1 MSAKLERESS
11 FWDAKQPPITDLDPE
26 LYRVSPGD
34 LTDRSVPWLPY
45 LGFPRHVDE
54 VLNHLG
60 DLRDARVLDL
70 GCGTGFM
77 ACLAAAAGAE
87 VEAVDISESSLEVA
101 RWRAQVSGLSSRIRF
116 HAAPAE
122 VLPFADES
130 FDAVCGAFVL
140 HHLDLSVA
148 APELRR
154 VLRPGGRGA
163 FIETSGGSRLLMAAR
178 RLLPGSLGIEKAS
191 SDDEAPLGASSRKWL
206 EKSFGGSLRFSYPTT
221 LFFRMLCYVP
231 PLHRAPMRHLL
242 AGADEL
248 LHRVPAMRSQS
259 YYSVVSFEREGP
271 SATARQIPGSLR
283 EASDL
288 VLPAESPEQTYQAAA
303 ASGEGV
309 ACAPVVRKPA
319 SA

>member
-1 MSAKLERESS
+1 MSAKLERESR
-11 FWDAKQPPITDLDPE
+11 FWDAKQTPNVDRDPE
-26 LYRVSPGD
+26 LYRVRPGE

-45 LGFPRHVDE
+45 LGFPQYVGE

-77 ACLAAAAGAE
+77 ACLMATAGAV

-101 RWRAQVSGLSSRIRF
+101 RWRAHVSGLGSRISF

-122 VLPFADES
+122 ALPFADES

-178 RLLPGSLGIEKAS
+178 RLLPGKLGIEKAS
-191 SDDEAPLGASSRKWL
+191 SDDEAPLGTSSRKWL
-206 EKSFGGSLRFSYPTT
+206 EQSFGGGARFSYPTT
-221 LFFRMLCYVP
+221 LFFRMLCYLP
-231 PLHRAPMRHLL
+231 PLHRAPMRHML

-259 YYSVVSFEREGP
+259 YYSVVSFEREG
-271 SATARQIPGSLR
+271 
-283 EASDL
+283 
-288 VLPAESPEQTYQAAA
+288 AESHHEPEPWRQA
-303 ASGEGV
+303 
-309 ACAPVVRKPA
+309 
-319 SA
+319 

>member
-1 MSAKLERESS
+1 MSAKLERESQ
-11 FWDAKQPPITDLDPE
+11 FWDAKQAPLTERDPD
-26 LYRVSPGD
+26 LYRVKPGD

-45 LGFPRHVDE
+45 LGFPRYVAE
-54 VLNHLG
+54 VLDHLG
-60 DLRDARVLDL
+60 DLKGARVLDL

-77 ACLAAAAGAE
+77 ACLMAAAGAE

-101 RWRAQVSGLSSRIRF
+101 RWRAQVSGLGSRIGF
-116 HAAPAE
+116 HASPAE
-122 VLPFADES
+122 SLPFGDGA

-178 RLLPGSLGIEKAS
+178 RQLPGRLGIEKAS
-191 SDDEAPLGASSRKWL
+191 SDDEAPLGTSSRTWL
-206 EKSFGGSLRFSYPTT
+206 QKSFGDSVRFSYPTT

-242 AGADEL
+242 AASDEL
-248 LHRVPAMRSQS
+248 VHRVPALRSQS
-259 YYSVVSFEREGP
+259 YYAVVCFER
-271 SATARQIPGSLR
+271 
-283 EASDL
+283 D
-288 VLPAESPEQTYQAAA
+288 
-303 ASGEGV
+303 
-309 ACAPVVRKPA
+309 
-319 SA
+319 